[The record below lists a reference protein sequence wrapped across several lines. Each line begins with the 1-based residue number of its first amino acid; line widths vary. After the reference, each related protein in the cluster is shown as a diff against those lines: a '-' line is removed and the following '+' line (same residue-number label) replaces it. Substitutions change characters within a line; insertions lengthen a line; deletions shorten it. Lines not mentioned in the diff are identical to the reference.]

1 MTALLQIKHTHSMAY
16 HPMGNTA
23 IESSHFQI
31 KTILQASRGRQPTSL
46 WTVAVRGAIRTLNS
60 LQQPLRG
67 LTPNFLYYGRETA
80 LPLASLVSPPRPDSD
95 PLTPQ
100 GRVIQLAQ
108 QSVKYL
114 VQQRCGT
121 EVLQR
126 RRIHLGNMSHPL
138 YPLTS
143 HVGQSVM
150 VCDTS
155 ELRNHPSRSLAPRLT
170 GPWLLIAAINNVVG
184 SLRSDFKHKLGL
196 PETVKLLGINRLLPV
211 PKGLRWEEINTL
223 TSFSREARYSILEQG
238 WSSIYLFG
246 EILEGADPMPRLHQL
261 GMSPA
266 EVNQSYEEADC
277 EGRDEDEHEEGREDP
292 FGEGGPV
299 PGGRE
304 VDSAPEYESSSGS
317 DEDTTHP
324 SSPGS
329 EHPPVPSPARPRS
342 SSESEDTSERN
353 TGIGQM

>member
-126 RRIHLGNMSHPL
+126 RRIHLGNMSHP
-138 YPLTS
+138 PIPAHFPCGT
-143 HVGQSVM
+143 VGHGV
-150 VCDTS
+150 
-155 ELRNHPSRSLAPRLT
+155 RH
-170 GPWLLIAAINNVVG
+170 
-184 SLRSDFKHKLGL
+184 LGAEE
-196 PETVKLLGINRLLPV
+196 P
-211 PKGLRWEEINTL
+211 PK
-223 TSFSREARYSILEQG
+223 Q
-238 WSSIYLFG
+238 
-246 EILEGADPMPRLHQL
+246 
-261 GMSPA
+261 
-266 EVNQSYEEADC
+266 V
-277 EGRDEDEHEEGREDP
+277 
-292 FGEGGPV
+292 
-299 PGGRE
+299 
-304 VDSAPEYESSSGS
+304 
-317 DEDTTHP
+317 P
-324 SSPGS
+324 SSALDETLAFDCS
-329 EHPPVPSPARPRS
+329 H
-342 SSESEDTSERN
+342 
-353 TGIGQM
+353 Q

>member
-1 MTALLQIKHTHSMAY
+1 MAY

-46 WTVAVRGAIRTLNS
+46 WTVAVRGAVRTLNS
-60 LQQPLRG
+60 LQHPLTG
-67 LTPNFLYYGRETA
+67 LTPNFLYYGRETT

-155 ELRNHPSRSLAPRLT
+155 ELRNHQSRSLAPRWT
-170 GPWLLIAAINNVVG
+170 RPWLLIAAINNVVG
-184 SLRSDFKHKLGL
+184 SLQSDFKHKLDL

-292 FGEGGPV
+292 FGEGGLV

-304 VDSAPEYESSSGS
+304 VDSAPALLPAPPEAGHCKPRSGS
-317 DEDTTHP
+317 IWTPGVALDPTDLTVPQP
-324 SSPGS
+324 SSPAGVS
-329 EHPPVPSPARPRS
+329 PPQVPIPVSGPHPRLVLL
-342 SSESEDTSERN
+342 
-353 TGIGQM
+353 